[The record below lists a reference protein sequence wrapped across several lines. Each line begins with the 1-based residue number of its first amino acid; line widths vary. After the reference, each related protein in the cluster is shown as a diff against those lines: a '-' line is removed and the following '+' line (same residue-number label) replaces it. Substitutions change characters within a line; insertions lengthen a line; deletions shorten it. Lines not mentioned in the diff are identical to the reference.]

1 MSPDNVAIRRTG
13 ERRQYD
19 EPREMTPAELEK
31 QRKEAIADQYI
42 ALHKQSEALAA
53 QKRAEKIRNGT
64 LVIHADGSYTERIS

>member
-1 MSPDNVAIRRTG
+1 
-13 ERRQYD
+13 
-19 EPREMTPAELEK
+19 MTPAELEK